1 MIIYPTV
8 IFLLLSKISSHFL
21 SFSLALAFKVALSLL
36 DQRTI
41 SNSNVLLTLTRKA
54 NRASNYPA
62 QIFYRCVILY
72 FKVQYGS
79 LLTSLT
85 DKFTE
90 WRYGPSRG
98 PKKNDKNR
106 LGSSLSFGCKQGAL
120 WTM

>member
-1 MIIYPTV
+1 MIIYPIV

-21 SFSLALAFKVALSLL
+21 SFSLALAFKIALSLL
-36 DQRTI
+36 DRRTI
-41 SNSNVLLTLTRKA
+41 SNSNVLLALTRKA

-62 QIFYRCVILY
+62 QLFYRCIILY
-72 FKVQYGS
+72 FKEQYGS

-98 PKKNDKNR
+98 PKKMIKVDW
-106 LGSSLSFGCKQGAL
+106 GSV
-120 WTM
+120 